1 MRQHITL
8 WRTVNTASFSNQPQD
23 ASISSDQTTH
33 DCVTSFKTLHY
44 TRATC
49 AKNVKPRNV
58 EYNEA
63 LQVRQRNVFSITVHS
78 DALVQVP
85 VSPSEDLFT
94 TEDTEPHQVLG
105 AAPTL
110 LWVFF
115 TLLMKLKRDLGVK
128 TDTKVVVHDALL
140 IIVVSTTTSPVN
152 QSHTHINNLTCQSI
166 SHTHTSTTSPV
177 NQSHTL
183 TCQSTS
189 HSLTHTHQ

>member
-1 MRQHITL
+1 M
-8 WRTVNTASFSNQPQD
+8 
-23 ASISSDQTTH
+23 
-33 DCVTSFKTLHY
+33 TSFKTLHY

-49 AKNVKPRNV
+49 AKNVRPRNV

-152 QSHTHINNLTCQSI
+152 QSHTHTHQQPHLSINQSQ
-166 SHTHTSTTSPV
+166 SHTHTSVTAR
-177 NQSHTL
+177 L
-183 TCQSTS
+183 TFSTPILRCQNME
-189 HSLTHTHQ
+189 